1 MISDHSVSTLHS
13 TQPGTLMHP
22 HHHYSQTSTHSHT
35 HTHTHTHTHSLTP
48 AKHIR
53 KHFLGTSRAQRD
65 ILPSR
70 RPSAQA
76 PCLWLVVVG
85 WRFLPLEGRREHAQ
99 QPGSCHSRCSTAIKR
114 NWFEVSA
121 CTSLRLSEHGGR
133 PALFLAAKEG
143 LGAP

>member
-1 MISDHSVSTLHS
+1 MTILSQHCTPPSLGDLCTLIITTPKPAH
-13 TQPGTLMHP
+13 
-22 HHHYSQTSTHSHT
+22 THTYIHT
-35 HTHTHTHTHSLTP
+35 HTHTP

-65 ILPSR
+65 ILPSG

-85 WRFLPLEGRREHAQ
+85 WRFLPLEGRRESTQ
-99 QPGSCHSRCSTAIKR
+99 QLGSCHSRCSTAIKR

-121 CTSLRLSEHGGR
+121 CTSLRLSEHGGL